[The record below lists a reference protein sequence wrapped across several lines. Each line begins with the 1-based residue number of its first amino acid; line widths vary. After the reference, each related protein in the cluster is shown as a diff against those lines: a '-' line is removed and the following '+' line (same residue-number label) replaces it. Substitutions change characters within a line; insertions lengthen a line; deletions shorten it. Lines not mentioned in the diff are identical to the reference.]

1 MPYQLENTMPTLVTT
16 DSDAEYME
24 YQLSTE
30 FCKGEMVGDSDITR
44 YAHACVYVPVC
55 MCLHMH
61 QFAYMAA
68 TVTWGDDDM
77 T

>member
-44 YAHACVYVPVC
+44 YTILEASEVPGC
-55 MCLHMH
+55 
-61 QFAYMAA
+61 
-68 TVTWGDDDM
+68 TWKNWQSRFQ
-77 T
+77 